1 MSQCTSLGGVGL
13 LLLKLLFRVKHFF
26 VVHDLEKI
34 NLASLF
40 SVDQG
45 SKEPLVVWGGYKTL
59 NNIVH
64 KFFVLEG
71 LERVLEFGGQGKQ
84 NQILS
89 CCLSWVF
96 QIYLPKFVVGRE
108 VACNTLGN
116 PQIVYIIC
124 EGHVGWECSLNS
136 INFFKFFSEEYD
148 QLVVISPFYFLFL
161 EGVEENSPCVSVI

>member
-1 MSQCTSLGGVGL
+1 M
-13 LLLKLLFRVKHFF
+13 
-26 VVHDLEKI
+26 
-34 NLASLF
+34 ASLF

-45 SKEPLVVWGGYKTL
+45 SKEPLIAWGGYKTS

-96 QIYLPKFVVGRE
+96 QVYLLEFVVGRE

-136 INFFKFFSEEYD
+136 IDFF
-148 QLVVISPFYFLFL
+148 
-161 EGVEENSPCVSVI
+161 